1 MITSLIGPNGR
12 LGNQMFQYAALI
24 GIANKQGLEYGIDYR
39 RADSTSWKEFPIDNT
54 FSLMTIDKPFN
65 LSAKCCVAQYPP
77 CIESN
82 REFHF
87 QERFFRCGDNAE
99 LQGYFQTE
107 KYFNHCQDIIRKEFT
122 FKSEIIEEAK
132 KFLSDK
138 SFRETVSIHI
148 RRGDYVTAPW
158 HGVCESSYY
167 EKAVATYFSDK
178 PYNFIVITDDVSWA
192 KKNIAK
198 SDNIHICDVGNQYL
212 DLCIMSICDHN
223 IIANSSFSW
232 WASWLNTNLNKKAV
246 APKAWFN
253 PTQHLASLNTKDIYC
268 EGWKVI

>member
-107 KYFNHCQDIIRKEFT
+107 KYFDHCQDIIRKEFT

-148 RRGDYVTAPW
+148 RRGDYVTTPW
-158 HGVCESSYY
+158 HGVGEPSYY
-167 EKAVATYFSDK
+167 EKAIATHFSDK
-178 PYNFIVITDDVSWA
+178 PYNFIVITDDVPWA
-192 KKNIAK
+192 KANIAK
-198 SDNIHICDVGNQYL
+198 NDSTFICDIGNQYL
-212 DLCIMSICDHN
+212 DLCIISQCNHSIM
-223 IIANSSFSW
+223 ANSTFSW
-232 WASWLNTNLNKKAV
+232 WGSWLNLNANKRV
-246 APKAWFN
+246 IAPSIWFR
-253 PTQHLASLNTKDIYC
+253 QHLSSTNTKDIYC